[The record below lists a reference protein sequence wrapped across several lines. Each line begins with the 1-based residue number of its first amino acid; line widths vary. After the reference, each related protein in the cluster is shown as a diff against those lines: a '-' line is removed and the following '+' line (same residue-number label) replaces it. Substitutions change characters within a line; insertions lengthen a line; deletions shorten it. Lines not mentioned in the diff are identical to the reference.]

1 MTNFALYGTS
11 PRRPD
16 ISTSRPFS
24 YFVTV
29 PPVGQ
34 IMTLDQL
41 KAALNITTDDDDAL
55 LTIYLDAATQYA
67 ENFTR
72 RDYLARTYETFRD
85 YFDYSN
91 QWCYPVTNYR
101 NDNFLLT
108 KSTVNSIVSFE
119 YTVSGVLTPV
129 DSSLWYLTRDQ
140 DFSRIVLVDEMDWPT
155 DGDNRLQ
162 GIKIVFTA
170 GISPAPN
177 DIIVAIQQIVADM
190 YANRGDCNCDQ
201 KSMGS
206 YVTGAARGIL
216 LQNRIERL

>member
-1 MTNFALYGTS
+1 MTNFSLYGTS

-41 KAALNITTDDDDAL
+41 KAALNITTDDDDTL
-55 LTIYLDAATQYA
+55 LSLYLDAATQYA

-91 QWCYPVTNYR
+91 QWGYPVTNYR

-119 YTVSGVLTPV
+119 YTVNGVLTPI
-129 DSSLWYLTRDQ
+129 DASLYKLTKDN
-140 DFSRIVLVDEMDWPT
+140 DFSRIVLRNQQLWPT
-155 DGDNRLQ
+155 DGDEDLQ
-162 GIKIVFTA
+162 SIKIVFTA
-170 GISPAPN
+170 GITPTPN
-177 DIIVAIQQIVADM
+177 DIIVAVQQIVADM
-190 YANRGDCNCDQ
+190 YANRGDCNCDMA
-201 KSMGS
+201 SMGS
-206 YVTGAARGIL
+206 YVKGAARGIL
-216 LQNRIERL
+216 EQNRILRL